1 MCAGWLQEEQP
12 GKQPSDQEQRR
23 MTAEQV
29 AEAIRNGDMVHD
41 RVYNSTVLFNI
52 SIYAYMYL

>member
-1 MCAGWLQEEQP
+1 MSCFEHCCFDCIYFVCAGWLQEEQP

-41 RVYNSTVLFNI
+41 RV
-52 SIYAYMYL
+52 